1 LAERQRAS
9 RDESVDASVDALKE
23 EIQRARSEIEALRE
37 RLGGSHDERCVRGSL
52 AASLP
57 LWHHN

>member
-37 RLGGSHDERCVRGSL
+37 RLGGNHDQRCVRSGV

-57 LWHHN
+57 W